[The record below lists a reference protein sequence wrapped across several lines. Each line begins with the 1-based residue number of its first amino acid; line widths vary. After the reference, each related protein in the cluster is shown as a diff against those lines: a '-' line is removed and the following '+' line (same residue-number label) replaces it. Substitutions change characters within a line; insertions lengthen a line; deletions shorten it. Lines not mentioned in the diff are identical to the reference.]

1 MQFQNKQILKAHMD
15 SQNSSQP
22 KLLEGDTFSFII
34 YFISHHVSD
43 IRWLFLEISKN
54 ESLEIPKFWQLKFW
68 EAVIPSKCIQ
78 LGWKKLYLVAHEHIL
93 LTSYQDFQIDIIWF
107 LESSFIIGESWIFY
121 FHHDY
126 SNNHFSS

>member
-54 ESLEIPKFWQLKFW
+54 ESLEIPKF
-68 EAVIPSKCIQ
+68 
-78 LGWKKLYLVAHEHIL
+78 
-93 LTSYQDFQIDIIWF
+93 
-107 LESSFIIGESWIFY
+107 
-121 FHHDY
+121 
-126 SNNHFSS
+126 